1 MTSALTLTS
10 QGSFRCVLKIKVT
23 QQSEVTCVW
32 KARSGPVS
40 ERKKE
45 REKERKKGKKE
56 GRKGKWE
63 GYNDIKYLF
72 ETPIMSSV

>member
-1 MTSALTLTS
+1 MSGKLDQVLS
-10 QGSFRCVLKIKVT
+10 QKES
-23 QQSEVTCVW
+23 
-32 KARSGPVS
+32 
-40 ERKKE
+40 KKE
-45 REKERKKGKKE
+45 RRKGRKERRKE